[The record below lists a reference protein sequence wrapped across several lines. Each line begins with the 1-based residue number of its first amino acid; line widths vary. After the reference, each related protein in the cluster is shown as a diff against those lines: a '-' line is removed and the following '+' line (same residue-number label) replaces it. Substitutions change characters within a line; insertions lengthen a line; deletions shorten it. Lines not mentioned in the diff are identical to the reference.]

1 MDKPLV
7 LSKDEQIRF
16 MRAIY
21 SVFFRDEKINDTEK
35 SVLSLLNNCFNLS
48 TKDYKHYVHTNEVD
62 IAKEINSIN
71 DIRVRV
77 YFMRIILDV
86 YREEI
91 KEWFQGAET
100 DHAKQFRKM
109 YDYLQNKI
117 DIKSNLSVNPTS

>member
-7 LSKDEQIRF
+7 LSKDEQICF

-21 SVFFRDEKINDTEK
+21 SVFFRDENINDTEK
-35 SVLSLLNNCFNLS
+35 SVLRLLNECFNLS
-48 TKDYKHYVHTNEVD
+48 TKDYKHYVHINEVD

-91 KEWFQGAET
+91 KEWFKGAET

-109 YDYLQNKI
+109 YDYLQNNI
-117 DIKSNLSVNPTS
+117 DLKSNLPVNPTF